1 MTSLPVLDLVFYYRV
16 LKPALSPDLSSCC
29 CHLFSLFS
37 IHFTSSG
44 DNCDWALSG
53 IGFSG
58 GFGSL
63 HLKRDKAGDVR
74 GAFHPFIPES
84 TSHLRPVTLH
94 YQRATP
100 NVAPQMWTK
109 YESPFLCTS
118 LFPPLAGG
126 DKQHRGIGRELGSPS
141 PHKKNTLSVSASLP
155 LFLHPILYPYPAQ
168 RFFFPPFQ
176 LCLQAFPWQLSHCL
190 PSNRLYPFTGKKGKK
205 KVGGTGHGVGDEG
218 VVGIFFL
225 WMHGMWVRKG
235 SVTAACCSRFI
246 KSDSLLSLTSTPAAR
261 ASPLPCYHSISP
273 QACPIYSQPV
283 YTCKNVALII
293 IFLGEK
299 NCSHKWVFMFLNS
312 WGVANRSSNYSMNHF
327 SPFEKVSKDK
337 M

>member
-1 MTSLPVLDLVFYYRV
+1 MNLDPPPPI
-16 LKPALSPDLSSCC
+16 K
-29 CHLFSLFS
+29 
-37 IHFTSSG
+37 
-44 DNCDWALSG
+44 
-53 IGFSG
+53 
-58 GFGSL
+58 
-63 HLKRDKAGDVR
+63 K
-74 GAFHPFIPES
+74 
-84 TSHLRPVTLH
+84 
-94 YQRATP
+94 TP
-100 NVAPQMWTK
+100 
-109 YESPFLCTS
+109 
-118 LFPPLAGG
+118 
-126 DKQHRGIGRELGSPS
+126 SPS
-141 PHKKNTLSVSASLP
+141 PHRSLSFCTPSFTPTLPNV
-155 LFLHPILYPYPAQ
+155 
-168 RFFFPPFQ
+168 FFFPPSSYVCKRSHGNCRTA
-176 LCLQAFPWQLSHCL
+176 CLATGFILSL
-190 PSNRLYPFTGKKGKK
+190 EKKGKK